1 MKRLTYISSFSR
13 PMSNKEIDEIG
24 ERSVK
29 NNTRD
34 GLTGVLFCFNNI
46 FYQILEGPED
56 ALNRCY
62 ARILKDSRHTDIF
75 CLEVENITTRQY
87 GDWAMKT
94 VRLDES
100 N

>member
-1 MKRLTYISSFSR
+1 MAS
-13 PMSNKEIDEIG
+13 EVEEIG
-24 ERSVK
+24 ARSVK

-62 ARILKDSRHTDIF
+62 ARILKDNRHKDIF
-75 CLEVENITTRQY
+75 CLEVEITSRSDSLAIGQ
-87 GDWAMKT
+87 
-94 VRLDES
+94 
-100 N
+100 